1 MKILAALDF
10 TDITENVVAA
20 TKKIAGES
28 SATVLLLHVLEEESQ
43 GMEFHPT
50 IEPHYR
56 RPEKYYREPDST
68 EEGDA
73 VPLLHDKRLRELQ
86 DFADTLRQAGIETAV
101 SLVHGDP
108 VATVLERA
116 EKEQSDLIVA
126 GSHGHKTLHQLLAG
140 SVCAGLVR
148 QSNIPVVIVPQKVT
162 GGKRKAEDS

>member
-10 TDITENVVAA
+10 TVITETVVAA

-28 SATVLLLHVLEEESQ
+28 SATVLLLHVLAEESQ

-50 IEPHYR
+50 IEPHYH
-56 RPEKYYREPDST
+56 RPEKYYREADSS
-68 EEGDA
+68 EEGDT

-86 DFADTLRQAGIETAV
+86 DLADILRQAGIETAV

-116 EKEQSDLIVA
+116 EREQSDLIVV
-126 GSHGHKTLHQLLAG
+126 GSHGHKTIHQFLKG

-148 QSNIPVVIVPQKVT
+148 QANVPVVIVPQKVS
-162 GGKRKAEDS
+162 G